1 MIPLI
6 SENLKLSLV
15 EQLGME
21 LENSNFYMRVS
32 VFLKSKGLE
41 NLGNYFYEQV
51 KEEREHADILY
62 KLLTDLNQDF
72 LIPSISGME
81 MNYESFSEIA
91 EEYLRREESTTSSLK
106 EIMDISAEDESSG
119 CSVVKSAMLSMLS
132 MQQHELAESSTMLD
146 KANILKEWWQ
156 VMLLDSTL
164 GKEK

>member
-6 SENLKLSLV
+6 TENLKLALV

-32 VFLKSKGLE
+32 AFLKSKGLE

-62 KLLTDLNQDF
+62 KMLTD
-72 LIPSISGME
+72 LIPSISGIE
-81 MNYESFSEIA
+81 MNYGSFVEIA

-106 EIMDISAEDESSG
+106 EIMDMSAEDESSG
-119 CSVVKSAMLSMLS
+119 CGVVKSVMLSMLS

-156 VMLLDSTL
+156 VALFDSSL
-164 GKEK
+164 GK

>member
-6 SENLKLSLV
+6 SENLKLALV

-32 VFLKSKGLE
+32 AFLKSKGLE
-41 NLGNYFYEQV
+41 NLGDYFYEQV
-51 KEEREHADILY
+51 KEEREHVDILY

-72 LIPSISGME
+72 LIPSISGIE
-81 MNYESFSEIA
+81 MNYESFSEVA

-106 EIMDISAEDESSG
+106 EIMDMSAEDESSG
-119 CSVVKSAMLSMLS
+119 GGVVKSTMLSMLS

-146 KANILKEWWQ
+146 KANLLKEWYQ
-156 VMLLDSTL
+156 VVLYDASL
-164 GKEK
+164 GG